1 MRRLLWLLTL
11 GALAVALTACPRK
24 AEEEAATETAPAE
37 ETSLPGA
44 NVRVGLAFDAGGK
57 FDRSFNQ
64 SAWEGAQRAAQEL
77 GVQIFDFEPA
87 DPSQVGQGIRTFAEE
102 GFDLVIGVGFA
113 NEPAITATAK
123 EFPNVKFAVID
134 AVPGEGQLP
143 NALGVV
149 FREHEG
155 ASSWATW
162 RASSPAPAWWGSS
175 AAWTSPSSTSL
186 RRASA
191 PGRSTPS
198 RRTGSRVGSW
208 WATWATPRRLER
220 PRQGQGDR
228 LQPGP
233 SGGGHHLRRRR
244 GLRPRPH

>member
-149 FREHEG
+149 FREHGEL
-155 ASSWATW
+155 
-162 RASSPAPAWWGSS
+162 P
-175 AAWTSPSSTSL
+175 
-186 RRASA
+186 
-191 PGRSTPS
+191 
-198 RRTGSRVGSW
+198 
-208 WATWATPRRLER
+208 
-220 PRQGQGDR
+220 
-228 LQPGP
+228 
-233 SGGGHHLRRRR
+233 R
-244 GLRPRPH
+244 GLRGGQALPHRRGGVHRRHGHPPHPQV

>member
-87 DPSQVGQGIRTFAEE
+87 DPSQVGQGIRTFPPSATGPRVPELTE
-102 GFDLVIGVGFA
+102 VKQVRKGMVILDYRFG
-113 NEPAITATAK
+113 T
-123 EFPNVKFAVID
+123 
-134 AVPGEGQLP
+134 
-143 NALGVV
+143 
-149 FREHEG
+149 
-155 ASSWATW
+155 
-162 RASSPAPAWWGSS
+162 
-175 AAWTSPSSTSL
+175 
-186 RRASA
+186 
-191 PGRSTPS
+191 
-198 RRTGSRVGSW
+198 
-208 WATWATPRRLER
+208 
-220 PRQGQGDR
+220 
-228 LQPGP
+228 
-233 SGGGHHLRRRR
+233 
-244 GLRPRPH
+244 